1 MAVLGSRILE
11 ESRRVG
17 EAAQTV
23 ELRQSAEHGVLM
35 TLALSVSDSIS
46 QVLRWVYWWNSTEE
60 SPEVIGEDLVLLE
73 LNTDFSVKGMEA
85 KDLTAIV
92 AAWQNGAISRE
103 TMFDLFRR
111 GEVLPAGRTDEEEA
125 RLTRNGEPGVRNQEA
140 SADDADGQG

>member
-1 MAVLGSRILE
+1 MLE
-11 ESRRVG
+11 EHRRVG
-17 EAAQTV
+17 EAAQAI

-46 QVLRWVYWWNSTEE
+46 QVLRWVYWWNSTED

-92 AAWQNGAISRE
+92 AAWQKGAISRE

-111 GEVLPAGRTDEEEA
+111 GEVRPAGRTGEEEL
-125 RLTRNGEPGVRNQEA
+125 RLTRNAERGVRSEGA
-140 SADDADGQG
+140 TADDSGGGG